1 MSSPRERTDRE
12 ELLKKKKRE
21 RERERV
27 RTYSPSQKQKRK
39 KRSDCLV
46 FKVCVCV
53 CCACEFSEESQTF
66 RIISNE
72 RRRKSGRYFLPVCTF
87 EI

>member
-46 FKVCVCV
+46 FKALRV
-53 CCACEFSEESQTF
+53 
-66 RIISNE
+66 
-72 RRRKSGRYFLPVCTF
+72 
-87 EI
+87 